1 MGGFGYAKVGLD
13 LSLEVDSTE
22 NCYALHEEQELALE
36 AVVKEGEGANDVRDP
51 GENKKRNNLASV
63 LLSPIWVGTEE
74 NNFGEKDF

>member
-63 LLSPIWVGTEE
+63 LLSPYMGG
-74 NNFGEKDF
+74 N